1 MNKID
6 RYILRIL
13 AGPFFFGTAVVV
25 FLFLMQFLMMKLD
38 YLVGKGLDNFVIF
51 QLIALNIPWMLI
63 IAVPMGMLFG
73 SLLTFGNMS
82 ASHEVTVLKAS
93 GGSLLRMMM
102 PVIIFGIILSF
113 SMFWFTDV
121 VLPESN
127 LMAKGLLRDIKKKKP
142 TFALESGQFSVDLE
156 GMTVLSRH
164 VDSLS
169 GLMTGVTI
177 YDRKDDKKS
186 TIISSDSGSITFNPS
201 FSKMILTL
209 WNGEI
214 HQSTVGEVSKYK
226 IINFSEYVIRSD
238 AEGFALERS
247 DTNQISKG
255 QRELNLAQMK
265 EIRDE
270 AKVSESK
277 AKDIVYQKINE
288 HLDYLFNGIPTKE
301 KISSRNKSK
310 KNITESQIARRAER
324 RISFLGSSIRSD
336 ISRQRQYFIKAS
348 QYEVEVQKKFS
359 LPLACLIFIFVG
371 APMGIITRGGNFG
384 ISAATSLGF
393 YVIYWICLIG
403 GEKLADR
410 GLLPPVLSAWL
421 ADIVVGFIGLL
432 LTLKVSNEQFN
443 PMAWFSK
450 NKKSTSL

>member
-6 RYILRIL
+6 RYILKTL
-13 AGPFFFGTAVVV
+13 AGPFIFGTAVVV

-38 YLVGKGLDNFVIF
+38 YLVGKGLDNFVII
-51 QLIALNIPWMLI
+51 QLVALNIPWMLI

-102 PVIIFGIILSF
+102 PVIIFGIILSGA
-113 SMFWFTDV
+113 MFWFTDV
-121 VLPESN
+121 VLPQSN
-127 LMAKGLLRDIKKKKP
+127 IKAKALLRDIKKKKP

-156 GMTVLSRH
+156 GMTVLSRE

-169 GLMTGVTI
+169 GIMTGVTI
-177 YDRKDDKKS
+177 YDRKDNTKS
-186 TIISSDSGSITFNPS
+186 TVISSDSGSITFNPS

-214 HQSTVGEVSKYK
+214 HQSAVGDVNKYR
-226 IINFSEYVIRSD
+226 IINFSEYIIRSD
-238 AEGFALERS
+238 AQGFALERS

-255 QRELNLAQMK
+255 QRELNLAQMR
-265 EIRDE
+265 EIRDN
-270 AKVSESK
+270 ARVSESS
-277 AKDIVYQKINE
+277 ARARVHQKLNE
-288 HLDYLFNGIPTKE
+288 HLDYLFSGIPSKE
-301 KISSRNKSK
+301 KISKPSPPNKNRS
-310 KNITESQIARRAER
+310 TEAQIARRAER
-324 RISFLGSSIRSD
+324 RLSFLGSNIRSD
-336 ISRQRQYFIKAS
+336 INRQRQYFIKAS

-393 YVIYWICLIG
+393 YVIYWVCLIG

-410 GLLPPVLSAWL
+410 GMLPPVLSAWL
-421 ADIVVGFIGLL
+421 ADIVVGVIGVL

-443 PMAWFSK
+443 PLTWFAK
-450 NKKSTSL
+450 NEK